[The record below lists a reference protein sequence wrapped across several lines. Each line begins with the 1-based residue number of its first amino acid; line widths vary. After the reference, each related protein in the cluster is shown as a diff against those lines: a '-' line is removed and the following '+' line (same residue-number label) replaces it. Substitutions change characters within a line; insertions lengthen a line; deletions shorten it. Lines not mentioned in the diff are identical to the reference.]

1 MSTEEF
7 EALMYRLEYAAIQ
20 NYETGDAED
29 KKELL
34 EARSRLTEAYRVLK
48 LPLTINWEE
57 E

>member
-1 MSTEEF
+1 
-7 EALMYRLEYAAIQ
+7 MYRLEYAAIQ